1 VDLWD
6 LTRLI
11 FRRWYFA
18 VPILLVTL
26 TGVLFASRSVRP
38 DYSATGH
45 LQLVPPATPN
55 EPETAKAGRIHNP
68 WLDLGIEALGQ
79 AAVLKIQDEKTIK
92 QLGAAGYS
100 ETFTVTIDYP
110 ATFVSIEGIGSSP
123 DQATRTVQKVMDLL
137 TDDVKAEQAQ
147 FGVAKQDQILTVPLD
162 KGDKVTKVTSKVKRV
177 LIVAGAIAMLITTGA
192 TIGLD
197 AILRKR
203 ARRRAAAEAKAV
215 AEGGPDPSRDD
226 SDATS
231 VVPAQRI
238 NGVLTESVGAGA
250 KRPIKGAEPAVKA
263 LPAGTTKQPA
273 AAAKA
278 GATKPAK
285 PSDPAH
291 DDDPTTIIS
300 VPRAGEGEAGKSR
313 RPIMLEYQQTAG
325 SEPADEAK
333 GGQIDEDPPI
343 PSDATIVLPLS
354 HKYWD
359 VRNSGAKRR

>member
-79 AAVLKIQDEKTIK
+79 AAVLKIQDEKIIK

-100 ETFTVTIDYP
+100 ENFTVTIEYP
-110 ATFVSIEGIGSSP
+110 ATFVSIEGNGKTP

-147 FGVAKQDQILTVPLD
+147 FGVAKQDQINTVPLD

-177 LIVAGAIAMLITTGA
+177 LIVAGAIAMLITVGS

-203 ARRRAAAEAKAV
+203 ARRRAAAEAAN
-215 AEGGPDPSRDD
+215 AGGGGGPDPSRDD

-231 VVPAQRI
+231 VVPAQRV
-238 NGVLTESVGAGA
+238 NGTVAEPAGAGA
-250 KRPIKGAEPAVKA
+250 KRPVKGAEPAVKA
-263 LPAGTTKQPA
+263 QPAVAAKAGTTK
-273 AAAKA
+273 
-278 GATKPAK
+278 PAK
-285 PSDPAH
+285 QSEPAL
-291 DDDPTTIIS
+291 DDEPTTVIS
-300 VPRAGEGEAGKSR
+300 APRAGEGEAGKSR
-313 RPIMLEYQQTAG
+313 RPIVLEYQQTG
-325 SEPADEAK
+325 GRKPADEAA
-333 GGQIDEDPPI
+333 GGQSDEDPPV